1 MYHSICSTDF
11 QPLFSPTLSGF
22 SFHIPLFIPYNLRL
36 MNRIL
41 FKKQLSAEV
50 FQMRIEAPL
59 IARERRAGQFVILQL
74 NSHFGERIPLTI
86 ADADPGEGS
95 ITIIFQAVGRTTHLL
110 ALKNVGDTV
119 EHLVGPLGQPTH
131 IENFGRVICVGG
143 GIGVAPLHPIA
154 QAMKAAGN
162 EVIIIMGARNKQ
174 LLILEEEMR
183 KIADELI
190 ICTDDGSYGRKALVT
205 APLKEL
211 CEADPKPNLAVAI
224 GPPVMMKFCAETT
237 RPYGVHTMV
246 SLNTIMVD
254 GTGMC
259 GGCRVTVG
267 KETKFVCVDGPEFDG
282 HLVDF
287 DNMISRLKAYKP
299 REDADHHRCHLEEA
313 IEKAEHHQS

>member
-1 MYHSICSTDF
+1 
-11 QPLFSPTLSGF
+11 
-22 SFHIPLFIPYNLRL
+22 
-36 MNRIL
+36 MNRVL
-41 FKKQLSAEV
+41 YKKQLSDEV

-59 IARERRAGQFVILQL
+59 IARERRAGQFIILQL

-86 ADADPGEGS
+86 ADADPVEGS
-95 ITIIFQAVGRTTHLL
+95 ITIIFQTVGRTTHLL
-110 ALKNVGDTV
+110 ALKNVGDTI

-131 IENFGRVICVGG
+131 IEKFGRVVCVGG

-174 LLILEEEMR
+174 LLILEEEMK
-183 KIADELI
+183 KIADQLI
-190 ICTDDGSYGRKALVT
+190 VCTDDGSYGRKALVT

-211 CEADPKPNLAVAI
+211 CETDPKPALAVAI

-237 RPYGVHTMV
+237 RPYNVHTMV

-287 DNMISRLKAYKP
+287 DNMISRLKAFKP
-299 REDADHHRCHLEEA
+299 REDADHHRCHLEEE
-313 IEKAEHHQS
+313 IENKKKDER

>member
-1 MYHSICSTDF
+1 
-11 QPLFSPTLSGF
+11 
-22 SFHIPLFIPYNLRL
+22 LRAIHT
-36 MNRIL
+36 IL
-41 FKKQLSAEV
+41 ARQQLSPNVTRLDVAAKRIAEV
-50 FQMRIEAPL
+50 RKP
-59 IARERRAGQFVILQL
+59 GQFVIVHL
-74 NSHFGERIPLTI
+74 GEGAERIPLTI
-86 ADADPGEGS
+86 ADADPVEGS

-110 ALKNVGDTV
+110 AMKNVGDTV

-131 IENFGRVICVGG
+131 IEKFGRVICVGG

-174 LLILEEEMR
+174 LLILEDEMR

-205 APLKEL
+205 APLKEF
-211 CEADPKPNLAVAI
+211 CEADPKPALAVAI

-237 RPYGVHTMV
+237 RPYNVHTMV

-267 KETKFVCVDGPEFDG
+267 TETKFVCVDGPEFDG

-299 REDADHHRCHLEEA
+299 REDADHHQCHLEEE
-313 IEKAEHHQS
+313 IERVESQKSKA